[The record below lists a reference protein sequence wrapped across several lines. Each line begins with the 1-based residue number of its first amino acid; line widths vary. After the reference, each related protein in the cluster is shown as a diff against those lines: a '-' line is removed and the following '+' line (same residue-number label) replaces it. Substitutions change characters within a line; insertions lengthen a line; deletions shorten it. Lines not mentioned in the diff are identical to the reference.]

1 MATESGFYSDP
12 AVYDILHAPGTAAE
26 IDAHQKVERA
36 LMPGRLKKSR
46 LWFEPAC
53 GSGRYLKVAAGRGR
67 SVAGFDLD
75 EGMIRYAAGRAN
87 LKRAKLFTTVMTD
100 FTKEARLAGLAPGSA
115 DFAFQPV
122 NSIRHLGSDKA
133 MLSHLEEMAAILKP
147 GALYVVGIS
156 LTDYAWLEPEEDVWT
171 GARGTC
177 RVHQLVNFLPPEP
190 GTKRARAETVLSH
203 LTITRPRGVEHRDA
217 TYDLRTYDEKQWRA
231 LVKRSPLERAGSF
244 DAFGDP
250 LAGRVLNYQLEA
262 LKRPE

>member
-1 MATESGFYSDP
+1 MSGLYTDP

-26 IDAHQKVERA
+26 IDAHEKVERT

-67 SVAGFDLD
+67 KVAGFDLD
-75 EGMIRYAAGRAN
+75 PGMIAYAAERAN
-87 LKRAKLFTTVMTD
+87 LKRANLFTADMND
-100 FTKEARLAGLAPGSA
+100 FSSAARRAGIAPASA

-122 NSIRHLGSDKA
+122 NSIRHLDSDKA
-133 MLSHLEEMAAILKP
+133 MLAHLDQMARILKP

-156 LTDYAWLEPEEDVWT
+156 LTNYDWLEPEEDVWT
-171 GARGTC
+171 GARGRC

-203 LTITRPRGVEHRDA
+203 LTITRPRGTEHRDA
-217 TYDLRTYDEKQWRA
+217 TYDLRTYDVKQWNA

-250 LAGRVLNYQLEA
+250 LAGRVLNYQFEA
-262 LKRPE
+262 LCRPE